1 MTSLFKRFVRLLTG
15 VLALLLIVSAAQAD
29 APFSLE
35 TAPGKLPKTV
45 VPIHYAIDLQPNLT
59 ALSAKGSAIIDIEV
73 REPTDRL
80 VLNAVD
86 LTFTRATID
95 EITSAKSTSVDEDE
109 QTVTFMFP
117 RAIAAGRHQLR
128 IAYTAPISNKSG
140 RGLYSM
146 DYRIDNSR
154 KRMLASHS
162 EPTDARRIFPGWDEP
177 AFKATFALTLTVPQR
192 FLAVSNTPIAQEE
205 PLRGNR
211 KRVTFART
219 PRMSTYLFVLAA
231 GELERLTSE
240 VDGIT
245 VGVVT
250 TRGQSATGRYAL
262 DQSVALLKYLNEY
275 FGVKYPLPKL
285 DLIALPRNSA
295 SAMEHWG
302 AITIYEGSLLYDP
315 ARSQP
320 DTQRRTLLLLAHEIA
335 HQWFGNLVTM
345 GWWNDLWLNEGFATW
360 MQYKAVERLQ
370 PDLEPWLS
378 ANGEKQSAMERD
390 VSSTARAMRR
400 PVADESEARDNFG
413 TTTYSKGQALV
424 RMIESFVGED
434 VFRDA
439 MQRYMKEHAYS
450 NATVDDLSRVLDAA
464 AGKAVG
470 SVLLPYTEQPG
481 IPLVVADARCVGNDQ
496 RVALK
501 QDRFTVRESQ
511 AQPQHWPVPILFG
524 PPQGTGTKVLLD
536 GTAEIAAG
544 RCGDAIKLNLGDA
557 GYYRVRYDTAMRDAL
572 ARGLPGM
579 TPADRINLLSD
590 AWAMVESLRDA
601 PPAYFALADQLAGDD
616 HRRVVDQLVA
626 SIARVH
632 KLERGRPGRAAF
644 QAYARALLRP
654 IFERI
659 GWQGPDGEPVERAL
673 MRARLLSALGDLGDD
688 AVIAE
693 AKRRFEAFLKE
704 PASLPS
710 ALRDP
715 VLHLVGREADRATYE
730 TLHGLGRKS
739 KIMSERTL
747 YYSALASALDP
758 ALARETL
765 AVTLTDEIPNEMAR
779 RLIFSVA
786 SQGEHAGLAVEF
798 VKRHFETLADK
809 FGSSFRATS
818 MSSLMANFSDPARAE
833 ELKQFAPAYETSDG
847 RTEAERTRERILA
860 DAEFVTRQIP
870 AIDEWVRQHKV
881 TP

>member
-1 MTSLFKRFVRLLTG
+1 MTSLFNRFVRSLTG
-15 VLALLLIVSAAQAD
+15 VLVLLLIVSAAHAD
-29 APFSLE
+29 APFSFE

-45 VPIHYAIDLQPNLT
+45 IPIHYAIDLQPNLT
-59 ALSAKGSAIIDIEV
+59 ALTARGVAIIDIEV
-73 REPTDRL
+73 REPTDRI

-86 LTFTRATID
+86 LTFTGTTID
-95 EITSAKSTSVDEDE
+95 DITSAKSTSVDEDE
-109 QTVTFMFP
+109 QTVTFRFA

-128 IAYTAPISNKSG
+128 IAYTAPISSKSG

-146 DYRIDNSR
+146 DYRVDNSR

-177 AFKATFALTLTVPQR
+177 AFKATFTLSLTVPQR
-192 FLAVSNTPIAQEE
+192 FLAVSNTPIAREE
-205 PLRGNR
+205 TLRGDR
-211 KRVTFART
+211 KRVSFERT

-231 GELERLTSE
+231 GELERLTGE

-250 TRGQSATGRYAL
+250 TRGQSASGRYAL
-262 DQSVALLKYLNEY
+262 DQSVALLKYLNDY

-285 DLIALPRNSA
+285 DVIALPSNAA

-302 AITIYEGSLLYDP
+302 AITIFEGDLLHDP
-315 ARSQP
+315 AKSQA
-320 DTQRRTLLLLAHEIA
+320 DTRRQIFLLLAHEIA
-335 HQWFGNLVTM
+335 HQWFGNLVTTA
-345 GWWNDLWLNEGFATW
+345 WWNDLWLNEGFATW
-360 MQYKAVERLQ
+360 MQYKAVARLQ

-390 VSSTARAMRR
+390 IRSNARAMRR
-400 PVADESEARDNFG
+400 PIADEGEARDNFG

-439 MQRYMKEHAYS
+439 MQRYMKERAYS
-450 NATVDDLSRVLDAA
+450 NATVDDLIRALDAA
-464 AGKAVG
+464 AGKSVG
-470 SVLLPYTEQPG
+470 SVLLAYTEQPG
-481 IPLVVADARCVGNDQ
+481 IPLVVAEARCVNNEQ

-501 QDRFTVRESQ
+501 QDRFTTRESQ
-511 AQPQHWPVPILFG
+511 MQPQHWPVPVLFG
-524 PPQGTGTKVLLD
+524 PPQGAGTTMLLD

-544 RCGDAIKLNLGDA
+544 RCGDAIKLNLGDV
-557 GYYRVRYDTAMRDAL
+557 GYYRVRYDTAMRNAL
-572 ARGLPGM
+572 ARVLPGM
-579 TPADRINLLSD
+579 TLADRINLLND
-590 AWAMVESLRDA
+590 AWAMVETLREA
-601 PPAYFALADQLAGDD
+601 PPAYFALADQLASDD
-616 HRRVVDQLVA
+616 HRRVVEQLVDTI
-626 SIARVH
+626 SHVH
-632 KLERGRPGRAAF
+632 KLERGRPGRTAF

-654 IFERI
+654 IFERV
-659 GWQGPDGEPVERAL
+659 GWHAADGEPAERA
-673 MRARLLSALGDLGDD
+673 RVRGRLLGALGDLGDD

-693 AKRRFEAFLKE
+693 AKRRFQVFLQD

-710 ALRDP
+710 ALREP
-715 VLHLVGREADRATYE
+715 VVHLVGREADRATYE
-730 TLHGLGRKS
+730 TLRGLGRKS
-739 KIMSERTL
+739 KLPAERAL
-747 YYSALASALDP
+747 HYSALARALDP

-765 AVTLTDEIPNEMAR
+765 AIALTDEVPNEIAR

-786 SQGEHAGLAVEF
+786 SQGENADLAVEF

-818 MSSLMANFSDPARAE
+818 MSNLMANFSDPARAE
-833 ELKQFAPAYETSDG
+833 ELKQFAPAHETSDG

-860 DAEFVTRQIP
+860 NAEFVTRQIP

>member
-320 DTQRRTLLLLAHEIA
+320 DTQRRILLLLAHEIA

-345 GWWNDLWLNEGFATW
+345 AL
-360 MQYKAVERLQ
+360 VERPLAQ
-370 PDLEPWLS
+370 RGL
-378 ANGEKQSAMERD
+378 RD
-390 VSSTARAMRR
+390 
-400 PVADESEARDNFG
+400 
-413 TTTYSKGQALV
+413 
-424 RMIESFVGED
+424 
-434 VFRDA
+434 
-439 MQRYMKEHAYS
+439 
-450 NATVDDLSRVLDAA
+450 LDAIQGDRA
-464 AGKAVG
+464 AA
-470 SVLLPYTEQPG
+470 T
-481 IPLVVADARCVGNDQ
+481 R
-496 RVALK
+496 
-501 QDRFTVRESQ
+501 
-511 AQPQHWPVPILFG
+511 
-524 PPQGTGTKVLLD
+524 
-536 GTAEIAAG
+536 
-544 RCGDAIKLNLGDA
+544 LG
-557 GYYRVRYDTAMRDAL
+557 AL
-572 ARGLPGM
+572 A
-579 TPADRINLLSD
+579 
-590 AWAMVESLRDA
+590 
-601 PPAYFALADQLAGDD
+601 Q
-616 HRRVVDQLVA
+616 
-626 SIARVH
+626 
-632 KLERGRPGRAAF
+632 
-644 QAYARALLRP
+644 
-654 IFERI
+654 
-659 GWQGPDGEPVERAL
+659 
-673 MRARLLSALGDLGDD
+673 
-688 AVIAE
+688 
-693 AKRRFEAFLKE
+693 
-704 PASLPS
+704 
-710 ALRDP
+710 
-715 VLHLVGREADRATYE
+715 
-730 TLHGLGRKS
+730 
-739 KIMSERTL
+739 
-747 YYSALASALDP
+747 
-758 ALARETL
+758 
-765 AVTLTDEIPNEMAR
+765 
-779 RLIFSVA
+779 
-786 SQGEHAGLAVEF
+786 
-798 VKRHFETLADK
+798 
-809 FGSSFRATS
+809 
-818 MSSLMANFSDPARAE
+818 
-833 ELKQFAPAYETSDG
+833 
-847 RTEAERTRERILA
+847 
-860 DAEFVTRQIP
+860 RQ
-870 AIDEWVRQHKV
+870 
-881 TP
+881 

>member
-1 MTSLFKRFVRLLTG
+1 MTSLFNHFVRSLTG
-15 VLALLLIVSAAQAD
+15 VLVLLLIVSAAHAD
-29 APFSLE
+29 APFSFE

-45 VPIHYAIDLQPNLT
+45 VPIHYAIDLQPNLS
-59 ALSAKGSAIIDIEV
+59 ALTAKGLAIIDIEV

-80 VLNAVD
+80 VLNARD
-86 LTFTRATID
+86 LTFTGTTID
-95 EITSAKSTSVDEDE
+95 DITSAKSTSVDKDE
-109 QTVTFMFP
+109 QTVTFTFA
-117 RAIAAGRHQLR
+117 RAITAGRHQLR
-128 IAYTAPISNKSG
+128 IAYTAPINKESG

-211 KRVTFART
+211 KRVTFERA

-250 TRGQSATGRYAL
+250 TRGISATGRYAL
-262 DQSVALLKYLNEY
+262 DQSVALLKYLNDY

-285 DLIALPRNSA
+285 DLIALPRDSA

-302 AITIYEGSLLYDP
+302 AITIFAGSLLYDP
-315 ARSQP
+315 AKSP
-320 DTQRRTLLLLAHEIA
+320 ADMQRQIFLLLAHEIA

-345 GWWNDLWLNEGFATW
+345 AWWNDLWLNEGFATW
-360 MQYKAVERLQ
+360 MEHKSVERLQ
-370 PDLEPWLS
+370 PDLQSWLS
-378 ANGEKQSAMERD
+378 ANGDKQLAMERD
-390 VSSTARAMRR
+390 IRSNARAMRR
-400 PVADESEARDNFG
+400 PIADEDEAGGNFG

-439 MQRYMKEHAYS
+439 MQRYMKERAYS
-450 NATVDDLSRVLDAA
+450 NATVDDLIRALDAA
-464 AGKAVG
+464 AGKSVG
-470 SVLLPYTEQPG
+470 SVLLAYTEQPG
-481 IPLVVADARCVGNDQ
+481 IPLVVADARCVDNEQ
-496 RVALK
+496 RIALR
-501 QDRFTVRESQ
+501 QDRFTARESQ

-524 PPQGTGTKVLLD
+524 PPQGAGTIMLLD
-536 GTAEIAAG
+536 GTAEISAG
-544 RCGDAIKLNLGDA
+544 RCGDAIKLNLGDV
-557 GYYRVRYDTAMRDAL
+557 GYYRVRYDTAMLNAL
-572 ARGLPGM
+572 AHGMPGM
-579 TPADRINLLSD
+579 TPADRINLLND
-590 AWAMVESLRDA
+590 ARAMVETLREA
-601 PPAYFALADQLAGDD
+601 PAAYFVLADQLAGED
-616 HRRVVDQLVA
+616 HRRVVEHLVDT
-626 SIARVH
+626 ITHVH
-632 KLERGRPGRAAF
+632 KLERGRSGRAAF

-654 IFERI
+654 IFERV
-659 GWQGPDGEPVERAL
+659 GWQGADSEPAD
-673 MRARLLSALGDLGDD
+673 RARVRGQLLNVLGDLGDD

-693 AKRRFEAFLKE
+693 AKRRFDAFLQD

-710 ALRDP
+710 ALREP

-739 KIMSERTL
+739 KIMAERVL

-765 AVTLTDEIPNEMAR
+765 AIALTDEISNEMAR

-786 SQGEHAGLAVEF
+786 SQGEHADLAVEF

-809 FGSSFRATS
+809 FGSTFRETS
-818 MSSLMANFSDPARAE
+818 MSTLMANFSDPARAE

-847 RTEAERTRERILA
+847 KTEAERTRERILA
-860 DAEFVTRQIP
+860 DAEFVARQLP
-870 AIDEWVRQHKV
+870 ALDEWVGQHKV

>member
-1 MTSLFKRFVRLLTG
+1 MTSLFNCFVRSLTG
-15 VLALLLIVSAAQAD
+15 VLVLLLIVSAAHAD

-59 ALSAKGSAIIDIEV
+59 ALTAKGVAIIDIEV
-73 REPTDRL
+73 REPTDHL

-86 LTFTRATID
+86 LTFTGTTID
-95 EITSAKSTSVDEDE
+95 DTTSAKSTSVDEDE
-109 QTVTFMFP
+109 ETVTFRFP

-128 IAYTAPISNKSG
+128 IAYTAPISSKSG

-146 DYRIDNSR
+146 DYRVDNSR

-192 FLAVSNTPIAQEE
+192 FLAVSNTPIAREE
-205 PLRGNR
+205 ALRGDR
-211 KRVTFART
+211 KRVTFERT
-219 PRMSTYLFVLAA
+219 PRMSTYLFVLAT

-262 DQSVALLKYLNEY
+262 DQSVALLKYLNDY

-302 AITIYEGSLLYDP
+302 AITIFQDNLLYDP
-315 ARSQP
+315 AKSRP
-320 DTQRRTLLLLAHEIA
+320 DAQRRILLLLAHEMA

-360 MQYKAVERLQ
+360 MEYKAVERLQ
-370 PDLEPWLS
+370 PDLEPWLI

-390 VSSTARAMRR
+390 IRSNARAMRR
-400 PVADESEARDNFG
+400 PIADESEASDNFG
-413 TTTYSKGQALV
+413 TTTYSKGLALV

-439 MQRYMKEHAYS
+439 MQRYMKERAYS
-450 NATVDDLSRVLDAA
+450 NATVDDLIRALDAA
-464 AGKAVG
+464 AGKSIG
-470 SVLLPYTEQPG
+470 SVLLAYTEQPG
-481 IPLVVADARCVGNDQ
+481 IPLVLAEARCVGNEQ

-501 QDRFTVRESQ
+501 QDRFTTRESQ
-511 AQPQHWPVPILFG
+511 TQPQHWPVPILFG
-524 PPQGTGTKVLLD
+524 PPQGAGTTMLLD
-536 GTAEIAAG
+536 GTAEIGAG
-544 RCGDAIKLNLGDA
+544 RCGDAIKLNLGDV
-557 GYYRVRYDTAMRDAL
+557 GYYRVRYDTAMRNAL
-572 ARGLPGM
+572 ARVLPGM
-579 TPADRINLLSD
+579 TPADRINLLND
-590 AWAMVESLRDA
+590 AWAMVESLREA
-601 PPAYFALADQLAGDD
+601 PPAYFVLADQLAGDD
-616 HRRVVDQLVA
+616 HRRVVDQLIDA
-626 SIARVH
+626 ITRVH
-632 KLERGRPGRAAF
+632 KLERGRPGRGAF

-654 IFERI
+654 LFERV
-659 GWQGPDGEPVERAL
+659 GWQAADGEPVERAL
-673 MRARLLSALGDLGDD
+673 FRARLLSVLGDLGDD

-693 AKRRFEAFLKE
+693 AKRRFQVFLQD

-715 VLHLVGREADRATYE
+715 VMHLVGREADRATYE
-730 TLHGLGRKS
+730 TLRGLGRKT
-739 KIMSERTL
+739 KIMTERTL
-747 YYSALASALDP
+747 YYSALAGALDP

-765 AVTLTDEIPNEMAR
+765 AIALTDEIPDEMAR
-779 RLIFSVA
+779 RLIFAVA
-786 SQGEHAGLAVEF
+786 SRGEHADLAVEF

-809 FGSSFRATS
+809 LGSTFRATS
-818 MSSLMANFSDPARAE
+818 MSSLMANFSDPERAE

-860 DAEFVTRQIP
+860 DAEFVAQQIP
-870 AIDEWVRQHKV
+870 SIDEWVRQHKLA
-881 TP
+881 P

>member
-1 MTSLFKRFVRLLTG
+1 MTSLLDRFVRSLTG
-15 VLALLLIVSAAQAD
+15 VFVLLLIVSAANAA

-45 VPIHYAIDLQPNLT
+45 VPIHYAIDLQPNLS
-59 ALSAKGSAIIDIEV
+59 ALTAKGVAIIDIEV
-73 REPTDRL
+73 RELSDRL

-95 EITSAKSTSVDEDE
+95 ETMSAKSTSVDDDE
-109 QTVTFMFP
+109 QTVTFTFP

-146 DYRIDNSR
+146 EYRIGNSR
-154 KRMLASHS
+154 KQMLASHS

-177 AFKATFALTLTVPQR
+177 AFKATFELTLTVPQR
-192 FLAVSNTPIAQEE
+192 FLAVSNTAISREE
-205 PLRGNR
+205 TLRGDS

-240 VDGIT
+240 ADGIT
-245 VGVVT
+245 VGIVT

-262 DQSVALLKYLNEY
+262 DQSVALLKYLNDY

-302 AITIYEGSLLYDP
+302 AITIFQDSLLYDP
-315 ARSQP
+315 AKSQS
-320 DTQRRTLLLLAHEIA
+320 DAQRRILLLLAHEIA

-360 MQYKAVERLQ
+360 MQYKAVARLQ
-370 PDLEPWLS
+370 PDLEPWLTAS
-378 ANGEKQSAMERD
+378 AEKQSAMERD
-390 VSSTARAMRR
+390 VSSTARAIRR

-439 MQRYMKEHAYS
+439 MQRYMKERAYS
-450 NATVDDLSRVLDAA
+450 NATIDDLIRALDAA
-464 AGKAVG
+464 VGKSVG
-470 SVLLPYTEQPG
+470 SVLLAYTEQPG
-481 IPLVVADARCVGNDQ
+481 IPLVVAEARCVNNEQ
-496 RVALK
+496 RLALR
-501 QDRFTVRESQ
+501 QDRFTARTSQ

-524 PPQGTGTKVLLD
+524 LPQGAGTTMLLD
-536 GTAEIAAG
+536 GTSEIAAG
-544 RCGDAIKLNLGDA
+544 RCGDAVKVNLGDV

-579 TPADRINLLSD
+579 TPVDRINLLSD
-590 AWAMVESLRDA
+590 AWAMVESLREA

-616 HRRVVDQLVA
+616 HRRVVDQLIDA
-626 SIARVH
+626 ITRVH

-644 QAYARALLRP
+644 QAYARGLLRP
-654 IFERI
+654 IFERV
-659 GWQGPDGEPVERAL
+659 GWQAVEGEPVERAL

-693 AKRRFEAFLKE
+693 AKRRLEAFLKE

-730 TLHGLGRKS
+730 TLRGLGRKS
-739 KIMSERTL
+739 KIMTERTL

-765 AVTLTDEIPNEMAR
+765 AIALTDEIPNEIAR
-779 RLIFSVA
+779 RLILSVA
-786 SQGEHAGLAVEF
+786 SRGEHADLTVEF

-833 ELKQFAPAYETSDG
+833 ELKQYAPAYETSEG

-860 DAEFVTRQIP
+860 DAEFVARQVP

-881 TP
+881 AP